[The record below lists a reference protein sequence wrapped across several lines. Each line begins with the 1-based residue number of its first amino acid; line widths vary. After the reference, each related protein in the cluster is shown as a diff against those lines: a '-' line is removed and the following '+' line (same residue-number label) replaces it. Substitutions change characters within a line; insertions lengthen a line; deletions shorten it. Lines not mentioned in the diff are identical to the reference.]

1 MRLFGKLPLLCERRW
16 NRSTMSRVAAGKAV
30 ASSIDEDLAGNGL
43 VRYRL
48 APPSWQAPWLLS
60 RTAQES
66 GYPQFFPTAIGQEED
81 QLTESA
87 IKSGFIGK
95 AVVQVGLCLSAGPR
109 WLIDDP
115 HAD

>member
-1 MRLFGKLPLLCERRW
+1 
-16 NRSTMSRVAAGKAV
+16 MSRTAAAKAV

-48 APPSWQAPWLLS
+48 APPSWQAPWLLT

-95 AVVQVGLCLSAGPR
+95 AVVQVRLLRRSSSRA
-109 WLIDDP
+109 L
-115 HAD
+115 H